1 MKCIGGRWG
10 HLGACPQLIPNE
22 LKLGA
27 SQMARPLTVLSKH
40 PPVLAQP
47 RPALLLQLALVV
59 QSPTRQWWRGFFG
72 CFLRRSPFCTKIAM
86 FLGYLPRVFKEFAVL
101 PYRRVVDTY
110 TRNKY
115 NTLPSNC
122 VQSVY
127 VALICQL

>member
-1 MKCIGGRWG
+1 MKRIGGGWG

-27 SQMARPLTVLSKH
+27 SQMARPLPALSKH

-47 RPALLLQLALVV
+47 RLALLVRLALVV
-59 QSPTRQWWRGFFG
+59 QSPTQQCWRGFFG
-72 CFLRRSPFCTKIAM
+72 CFLRQSPFCTKIAM

-110 TRNKY
+110 TRNKN
-115 NTLPSNC
+115 NTLPSKSL
-122 VQSVY
+122 QSVY